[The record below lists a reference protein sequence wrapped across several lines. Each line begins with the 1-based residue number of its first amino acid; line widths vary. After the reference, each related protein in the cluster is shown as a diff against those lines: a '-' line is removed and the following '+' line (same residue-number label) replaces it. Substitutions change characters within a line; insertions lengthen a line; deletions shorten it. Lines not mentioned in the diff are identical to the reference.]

1 MRRIIVDH
9 ARHEGRSK
17 RGGGAA
23 RISIDDAD
31 PAAPAAAV
39 DPADAFVLDQALTRL
54 EALDPQQGRIV
65 ELRYF
70 GGLTIEETAAVMQLS
85 TGTVKRDW
93 AVARAWLYREMTGE
107 TSVF

>member
-1 MRRIIVDH
+1 M
-9 ARHEGRSK
+9 
-17 RGGGAA
+17 
-23 RISIDDAD
+23 
-31 PAAPAAAV
+31 PAV

-93 AVARAWLYREMTGE
+93 VVARAWLYREMTGE
-107 TSVF
+107 TSSPADG